1 MSSIEREEF
10 VPDEELKGL
19 LERWVS
25 PGPSRV
31 LDTRVATSFA
41 REFSGAEGLSQSTL
55 LPQTREEVVTMKFCS
70 RCEEEFADKFSFCPV
85 DGTPLTTR
93 ATETSEPSVTVR
105 KAEPSVILSQPEP
118 SVTKADPSLTFSKAE
133 PSVPKVDPSL
143 TVNRD
148 EPSETVSR
156 EEWPPQMF
164 ISSRPAKRAAS
175 AHRAEAAAASST
187 ALVKREE
194 YHLTFL
200 DDSGL
205 GARLTHE
212 IKDVAHEY
220 ELTWPE
226 FKRDPFGFTKR
237 TFIGYGQM
245 LRKFLGKPNVTLAMG
260 AAVFAM
266 LALVG
271 VVVGMER
278 AQSANTGRFGLIAF
292 AVVAAAL
299 LIALFSTMLG
309 RERGAAVMGAEP
321 SDSRSVV
328 SGMISAFV
336 FLFLILGGVIWL
348 DHKQKARDLVAQNQE
363 DLQVEQVIDI
373 PDEQPT
379 PEPGTAGLNK
389 GSGGGSK
396 PKPEKAA
403 GGGGG
408 GRQDPKPASFGKTP
422 QASLEVPQV
431 VAPDPKPPQI
441 KNPSLPVAATV
452 VADPLLVPPDA
463 RVLPYGDFKSKSTDP
478 SSGPGT
484 GNGIGTG
491 TGGGIGPG
499 EGGGIG
505 PGRGGNIGGGDRN
518 DGGGG
523 PGGGGGGGYDR
534 IFTGKEVTSKARLI
548 SKPEPQYTED
558 ARKNQI
564 TGTVVLKVVFASNGS
579 VTNIRTVSGLP
590 YGLTER
596 AIAAARQ
603 IKFVPATKDGH
614 QVSMWMQ
621 LEYNFNLY

>member
-1 MSSIEREEF
+1 MGVEPEEEF
-10 VPDEELKGL
+10 ISDDELKSL
-19 LERWVS
+19 LERWVA

-31 LDTRVATSFA
+31 LDKRIETSFA
-41 REFSGAEGLSQSTL
+41 REFSGADRLSQSVL
-55 LPQTREEVVTMKFCS
+55 LPHRREEVVLMKFCS
-70 RCEEEFADKFSFCPV
+70 ECKEEFADKFSFCPV
-85 DGTPLTTR
+85 DGTPLTV
-93 ATETSEPSVTVR
+93 VTPPV
-105 KAEPSVILSQPEP
+105 E
-118 SVTKADPSLTFSKAE
+118 
-133 PSVPKVDPSL
+133 DPSL

-148 EPSETVSR
+148 PSVTVSSAN
-156 EEWPPQMF
+156 QT
-164 ISSRPAKRAAS
+164 PAIES
-175 AHRAEAAAASST
+175 AAAYNEAPVAGDPIYAAANTSST
-187 ALVKREE
+187 LALREE
-194 YHLTFL
+194 YHLTIM

-205 GARLTHE
+205 VSRLSHE
-212 IKDVAHEY
+212 LKDVAHEY

-237 TFIGYGQM
+237 AVVGYGQKF
-245 LRKFLGKPNVTLAMG
+245 RQFLGKPNVLLAMG
-260 AAVFAM
+260 AAF
-266 LALVG
+266 LGIIALVG
-271 VVVGMER
+271 AVMLMDR
-278 AQSANTGRFGLIAF
+278 AQGARASRVGLTLFTMLAGG
-292 AVVAAAL
+292 L
-299 LIALFSTMLG
+299 LVALFSTWLG

-328 SGMISAFV
+328 AAMVSSFV
-336 FLFLILGGVIWL
+336 FLFAILGIIIGI
-348 DHKQKARDLVAQNQE
+348 DYRHRRQEAVAQNQE
-363 DLQVEQVIDI
+363 ELQVEQMLDI

-379 PEPGTAGLNK
+379 PDPGTAGLNK

-396 PKPEKAA
+396 PKPERAA

-408 GRQDPKPASFGKTP
+408 GREEAKPASFGKVP
-422 QASLEVPQV
+422 QASLDVPQV

-452 VADPLLVPPDA
+452 VADPMLVPPDA
-463 RVLPYGDFKSKSTDP
+463 RVLPYGDYKSKSTDP

-499 EGGGIG
+499 EGGGLG
-505 PGRGGNIGGGDRN
+505 PGRGGNIGGGDFN
-518 DGGGG
+518 AGGGG

-534 IFTGKEVTSKARLI
+534 IFTGKDVTTKARLI

-564 TGTVVLKVVFASNGS
+564 TGTVVLKVVFSSNGS
-579 VTNIRTVSGLP
+579 VQNIRTVSGLP

>member
-1 MSSIEREEF
+1 MGVEPENEF
-10 VPDEELKGL
+10 VSDDELKSL
-19 LERWVS
+19 LERWNAPV
-25 PGPSRV
+25 PSRV
-31 LDTRVATSFA
+31 LDKRIATSFA
-41 REFSGAEGLSQSTL
+41 REFSGADGLSQSVL
-55 LPQTREEVVTMKFCS
+55 LPHRREEVVSMKFCS

-85 DGTPLTTR
+85 DGTPLTPVT
-93 ATETSEPSVTVR
+93 ATAPVSKEDPSLTVSR
-105 KAEPSVILSQPEP
+105 DNDP
-118 SVTKADPSLTFSKAE
+118 SVTKAQGIKGAPIEIPVGE
-133 PSVPKVDPSL
+133 PVY
-143 TVNRD
+143 
-148 EPSETVSR
+148 
-156 EEWPPQMF
+156 
-164 ISSRPAKRAAS
+164 
-175 AHRAEAAAASST
+175 AAAAAGRSS
-187 ALVKREE
+187 ALAVRDE
-194 YHLTFL
+194 YHLTIM
-200 DDSGL
+200 DDAGL
-205 GARLTHE
+205 ASRLGHE
-212 IKDVAHEY
+212 LGDVAHEY
-220 ELTWPE
+220 KLTWPE

-237 TFIGYGQM
+237 TFVGYGQ
-245 LRKFLGKPNVTLAMG
+245 LFLKFLRNPNVMLAMG
-260 AAVFAM
+260 AALLGV

-271 VVVGMER
+271 AVVLMER
-278 AQSANTGRFGLIAF
+278 SHSANSSRVGLILF
-292 AVVAAAL
+292 AVVAGGL
-299 LIALFSTMLG
+299 LVALFSTWLG

-328 SGMISAFV
+328 AAMVASFV
-336 FLFLILGGVIWL
+336 FLFAILGVIVGIDYRHRQQL
-348 DHKQKARDLVAQNQE
+348 IAQNTSE
-363 DLQVEQVIDI
+363 ESEVADQVFEI
-373 PDEQPT
+373 PEEQPT
-379 PEPGTAGLNK
+379 PDPGTAGLNK

-408 GRQDPKPASFGKTP
+408 GREDPKPASYGKVP
-422 QASLEVPQV
+422 QASLTVPQV

-452 VADPLLVPPDA
+452 VADPMLVPPDA
-463 RVLPYGDFKSKSTDP
+463 RVLPYGDYKSKSTDP

-499 EGGGIG
+499 QGGGLG
-505 PGRGGNIGGGDRN
+505 PGRGGNMGGGDFN
-518 DGGGG
+518 AGGGG
-523 PGGGGGGGYDR
+523 PGGGGGGYDK

-564 TGTVVLKVVFASNGS
+564 VGTVVLKVVFSSGGQ

-614 QVSMWMQ
+614 PVSMWMQ

>member
-1 MSSIEREEF
+1 MGVEPENEF
-10 VPDEELKGL
+10 VSDDELKSL
-19 LERWVS
+19 LERWNA

-31 LDTRVATSFA
+31 LDKRIANSFA
-41 REFSGAEGLSQSTL
+41 REFSGADRLSQSVL
-55 LPQTREEVVTMKFCS
+55 LTHRREEVVSMKFCS

-85 DGTPLTTR
+85 DGTPLTPVS
-93 ATETSEPSVTVR
+93 AKVAHSTSPASSAMVHDDPSVTVSR
-105 KAEPSVILSQPEP
+105 QD
-118 SVTKADPSLTFSKAE
+118 DPSITRAAGTLGLGASA
-133 PSVPKVDPSL
+133 PGSSADIP
-143 TVNRD
+143 
-148 EPSETVSR
+148 PSEPVY
-156 EEWPPQMF
+156 
-164 ISSRPAKRAAS
+164 
-175 AHRAEAAAASST
+175 AAAAGNGSS
-187 ALVKREE
+187 ALMLRDE

-200 DDSGL
+200 DDAGL
-205 GARLTHE
+205 GSRLFTVLG
-212 IKDVAHEY
+212 DVARENK
-220 ELTWPE
+220 LTRAE

-237 TFIGYGQM
+237 AFTGYGQRLVQF
-245 LRKFLGKPNVTLAMG
+245 LRKPNVLVAMG
-260 AAVFAM
+260 AAVLGIF
-266 LALVG
+266 ALVG
-271 VVVGMER
+271 AVMLMDR
-278 AQSANTGRFGLIAF
+278 AQGTATSRVGLIAF
-292 AVVAAAL
+292 ALVAGGL
-299 LIALFSTMLG
+299 LVALFSTWLG

-328 SGMISAFV
+328 AAMVTSFV
-336 FLFLILGGVIWL
+336 FLFVILGVIVAINYRGGRN
-348 DHKQKARDLVAQNQE
+348 QLVAQNEEGEVVDQ
-363 DLQVEQVIDI
+363 LFDI

-379 PEPGTAGLNK
+379 PDPGTAGLNK

-408 GRQDPKPASFGKTP
+408 GREEAKPASFGKTP
-422 QASLEVPQV
+422 QASLTVPQV

-452 VADPLLVPPDA
+452 VADPMLVPPDA
-463 RVLPYGDFKSKSTDP
+463 RVLPYGDYKSKSNDP

-499 EGGGIG
+499 EGGGLG

-523 PGGGGGGGYDR
+523 PGGGGGGGDR
-534 IFTGKEVTSKARLI
+534 IYTGKDVTSKARLI

-558 ARKNQI
+558 ARKNQV

-579 VTNIRTVSGLP
+579 VSNIRTVSGLP

-596 AIAAARQ
+596 AIAAARL

-614 QVSMWMQ
+614 PVSMWMQ